1 MTAGRKH
8 LRDHHRIAPAAWLAA
23 ALAYG
28 IPAILL
34 GLTAGVAPVPLVAAA
49 AFLLFLLFGMLS
61 ARLASRAA
69 LLTAALAFLAPALAE
84 AWAIADMPSRG
95 TLGLGPL
102 ALLAVFG
109 IFHSRTVAWAAAIIL
124 LLFAPPLAALVA
136 TGITHFDAAGLMV
149 PAGAIVLALALA
161 RERQA
166 LLQAIG
172 SLEEEL
178 MQRSAIDHLT
188 GVLQRSAF
196 ESRAPE
202 RMWLCAL
209 RDAPVS
215 LLRMDLDRLKRLNEK
230 LGYAAGD
237 TLIQQL
243 GELIRRQLRQGDLVA
258 RLGGGDFVAL
268 LPGASLDAALRVA
281 ERIRRE
287 CERLSEPSGCTLSAG
302 VAQRHRDES
311 LAELLARADAAL
323 ERAKRLGRNRVE
335 VSRLEAGG

>member
-1 MTAGRKH
+1 MSAGRRH
-8 LRDHHRIAPAAWLAA
+8 PRDDQRIASAAWPAA

-28 IPAILL
+28 VPAVLF
-34 GLTAGVAPVPLVAAA
+34 GLDADVALVPLLATA
-49 AFLLFLLFGMLS
+49 AFLLFGILS
-61 ARLASRAA
+61 ARLAPRVAS
-69 LLTAALAFLAPALAE
+69 LTAALAFLAPALAE
-84 AWAIADMPSRG
+84 AWAITEMPARG
-95 TLGLGPL
+95 TFGLGPL

-109 IFHSRTVAWAAAIIL
+109 IFHSRTMARAAVIVV
-124 LLFAPPLAALVA
+124 LLFAPPLAALFL
-136 TGITHFDAAGLMV
+136 TGIRSVDAAGLMV
-149 PAGAIVLALALA
+149 AAGAIVLALALA
-161 RERQA
+161 RERRV
-166 LLQAIG
+166 LLQAVG

-178 MQRSAIDHLT
+178 MQRSAIDQLT

-335 VSRLEAGG
+335 VSHLEAGG